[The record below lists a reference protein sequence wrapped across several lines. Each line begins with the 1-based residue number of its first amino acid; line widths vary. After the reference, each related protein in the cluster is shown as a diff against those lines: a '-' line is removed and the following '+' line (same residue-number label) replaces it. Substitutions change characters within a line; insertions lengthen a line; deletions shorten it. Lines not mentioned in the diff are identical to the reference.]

1 MTPDRD
7 QGQNRN
13 QGQNP
18 DRAQA
23 RSQDHNRDKGQVRV
37 PGQVRTQGPDR
48 PPANRPRMSRGRG
61 IIQQLVL
68 LVSLVLLWL
77 MLWDSIT
84 VVTVVSG
91 IVLAFVVT
99 RVFYLPPVVLSG
111 RFNVWHALVFGLWF
125 LYSVL
130 HASIE
135 VAWYAFR
142 RKAVGA
148 GSVIACDLRTSSD
161 LVLTLIADTASLIPG
176 SIIIDS
182 DRAMG
187 MLYLH
192 FLDCDSEEKLRKAK
206 AQVYYIEELL
216 IRTLGSH
223 RDLAALRARPDPLNE
238 TEGGRS

>member
-1 MTPDRD
+1 M
-7 QGQNRN
+7 
-13 QGQNP
+13 
-18 DRAQA
+18 
-23 RSQDHNRDKGQVRV
+23 SV
-37 PGQVRTQGPDR
+37 
-48 PPANRPRMSRGRG
+48 NRPRMTRGRSFV
-61 IIQQLVL
+61 QQLVL
-68 LVSLVLLWL
+68 LASLVLLWL
-77 MLWDSIT
+77 MLWDS
-84 VVTVVSG
+84 VTVFTILSG
-91 IVLAFVVT
+91 IAIAFLVT

-111 RFNVWHALVFGLWF
+111 RFNVWHAAVYGVWF

-130 HASIE
+130 HASVE

-142 RKAVGA
+142 KRAVGA

-187 MLYLH
+187 ILYLH
-192 FLDCDSEEKLRKAK
+192 FLDCDSEEKLLRAK
-206 AQVYYIEELL
+206 AQVYHIEELL

-238 TEGGRS
+238 IEGGRA

>member
-1 MTPDRD
+1 MMSADRD
-7 QGQNRN
+7 QGQPGAD
-13 QGQNP
+13 GQ
-18 DRAQA
+18 DRAAAQGRA
-23 RSQDHNRDKGQVRV
+23 VGQDRAAAQGRAVGQ
-37 PGQVRTQGPDR
+37 DR
-48 PPANRPRMSRGRG
+48 PPANRARMSRGRG
-61 IIQQLVL
+61 FIQQLVL

-84 VVTVVSG
+84 VVTVVTG

-111 RFNVWHALVFGLWF
+111 RFNVWHATVFGLWF

-148 GSVIACDLRTSSD
+148 GSVVACDLRTSSD

-192 FLDCDSEEKLRKAK
+192 FLDCDSEEKVRKAK

-223 RDLAALRARPDPLNE
+223 RDLAALRARPDPLAE
-238 TEGGRS
+238 AEGGRS

>member
-23 RSQDHNRDKGQVRV
+23 RSQDQYRDQGQVRA
-37 PGQVRTQGPDR
+37 PGQDRAQGTDR
-48 PPANRPRMSRGRG
+48 PPANRPRMSKGRG
-61 IIQQLVL
+61 FIQQLVL

>member
-1 MTPDRD
+1 MSPDREHGGPRNQD
-7 QGQNRN
+7 QDGAQGRARVQRQVRDQGRTRVLGPASGQGQNRAPAPN
-13 QGQNP
+13 
-18 DRAQA
+18 RA
-23 RSQDHNRDKGQVRV
+23 
-37 PGQVRTQGPDR
+37 
-48 PPANRPRMSRGRG
+48 RMSRGRG

-68 LVSLVLLWL
+68 LISLVLLWL
-77 MLWDSIT
+77 MLWDAIT
-84 VVTVVSG
+84 VVTVVTG
-91 IVLAFVVT
+91 IVLAFIVT

-111 RFNVWHALVFGLWF
+111 RFNVWHATVFGLWF

-130 HASIE
+130 HASVE

-187 MLYLH
+187 ILYLH

-206 AQVYYIEELL
+206 AQVYFIEELL

-223 RDLAALRARPDPLNE
+223 RDLASLRARPDPLGE
-238 TEGGRS
+238 TEGGR